1 MMQLQKC
8 SKKDLFQFECIKC
21 DTKLGFVQ
29 FYTNSVLVELRL
41 IQVLQ
46 VNTETLFIISRQI
59 NMNAISACKFHK
71 IGLGFKQV
79 KVLVKLYKTLKL
91 CFGIMAQPNSDLSH
105 KNQSIKHLPTILIY
119 RSLTTPSRSYAHDQC
134 RNTK

>member
-21 DTKLGFVQ
+21 NKKLGSVQ

-46 VNTETLFIISRQI
+46 VNTETLFKISRQI

-71 IGLGFKQV
+71 IGLGFKGV
-79 KVLVKLYKTLKL
+79 KVLAKLYKTLKL
-91 CFGIMAQPNSDLSH
+91 CFGIMAQPN
-105 KNQSIKHLPTILIY
+105 KINQLNFCRQFLIY
-119 RSLTTPSRSYAHDQC
+119 RSLTTPSLSYAHDQC

>member
-1 MMQLQKC
+1 
-8 SKKDLFQFECIKC
+8 
-21 DTKLGFVQ
+21 
-29 FYTNSVLVELRL
+29 
-41 IQVLQ
+41 
-46 VNTETLFIISRQI
+46 
-59 NMNAISACKFHK
+59 MNAISACKFNK

-91 CFGIMAQPNSDLSH
+91 CFGTMAQPNSDLSH
-105 KNQSIKHLPTILIY
+105 KNQSIKLLPTILIY

>member
-21 DTKLGFVQ
+21 NKKLGSVQ

-91 CFGIMAQPNSDLSH
+91 CFGIMAQPNSDLPH
-105 KNQSIKHLPTILIY
+105 KNQSIKLLPTIFNLQK
-119 RSLTTPSRSYAHDQC
+119 SYHPVSFICA
-134 RNTK
+134 

>member
-21 DTKLGFVQ
+21 NKKLGSVQ

-46 VNTETLFIISRQI
+46 VNMETLFIIPRPI

-71 IGLGFKQV
+71 IGLGFKGV
-79 KVLVKLYKTLKL
+79 KVLAKLYKTLKL
-91 CFGIMAQPNSDLSH
+91 CFGIMAQPNSDFSH
-105 KNQSIKHLPTILIY
+105 KNQSIKLLPTIFNLQK
-119 RSLTTPSRSYAHDQC
+119 SYHPVSFICA
-134 RNTK
+134 

>member
-21 DTKLGFVQ
+21 DKKLGSVQ

-91 CFGIMAQPNSDLSH
+91 CFGIMAQPNSDFSH
-105 KNQSIKHLPTILIY
+105 KNQSIKLLPTIFNLQKSSHPVSFIC
-119 RSLTTPSRSYAHDQC
+119 A
-134 RNTK
+134 